1 MAGNARKCNSLQPI
15 ARNCYWPFR
24 RALLVWPPCKYSP
37 SSPCCSPRR
46 KPRSRFPRGIWAIS
60 PVSWKSQ
67 FLPIS
72 IWTGPDLQVDGKRWA
87 GMVGARIVRESGQP
101 RELVAFAM
109 TEAAKERAGHVMVND
124 TGSACLRQMSAELA
138 VADAAKRPL
147 PKPQKA
153 Q

>member
-1 MAGNARKCNSLQPI
+1 MQLAPAHCQKLLLAVQTGAASVPAMQILPI
-15 ARNCYWPFR
+15 I
-24 RALLVWPPCKYSP
+24 ALLLTTPQAPIPLSEVHLGDIACVVEVAILADQQ
-37 SSPCCSPRR
+37 RR
-46 KPRSRFPRGIWAIS
+46 G
-60 PVSWKSQ
+60 
-67 FLPIS
+67 
-72 IWTGPDLQVDGKRWA
+72 IWTGPDLRMDGKRWA

-138 VADAAKRPL
+138 VADAANRPL